1 MNTETTFQIT
11 GIVLFVIVF
20 SISGYFRRRA
30 AKAGAKAGDQINW
43 QGEGVAVMVLLRVF
57 GFAMWL
63 SLLAYLINPRWM
75 AWSALPLPA
84 GLRWVG
90 AAMVAVAIPLI
101 VWMFRSL
108 GRNVTDTV
116 AIRREHTLVTHGP
129 YRWIRHPLYS
139 FGAFGVM
146 GFNLLAANWFVAAA
160 SVLALTML
168 VLRTPTEE
176 AKLVEQFGDEYREY
190 MKRTGR
196 FWPKLTS

>member
-11 GIVLFVIVF
+11 GLVLFAMVV
-20 SISGYFRRRA
+20 SVSGYFRRRA
-30 AKAGAKAGDQINW
+30 AKAGAKAGDKINW
-43 QGEGVAVMVLLRVF
+43 RGEGVAIMVLLRIF

-84 GLRWVG
+84 WLRWVG
-90 AAMVAVAIPLI
+90 VAMVAAAIPLML
-101 VWMFRSL
+101 WMFRSL

-129 YRWIRHPLYS
+129 YRWIRHPMYS
-139 FGAFGVM
+139 FGFLGFI
-146 GFNLLAANWFVAAA
+146 GFNLLAANWFMAAA
-160 SVLALTML
+160 SVLALIML
-168 VLRTPTEE
+168 ALRTPIEE
-176 AKLVEQFGDEYREY
+176 ARLIEQFGDEYREY

-196 FWPKLTS
+196 FLPRLMQ

>member
-1 MNTETTFQIT
+1 MNTETTFQIA
-11 GIVLFVIVF
+11 GIVLFVIVV

-30 AKAGAKAGDQINW
+30 AKAGAKAGDKINW
-43 QGEGVAVMVLLRVF
+43 RGEGVAIMILLRVF

-84 GLRWVG
+84 WLRWVG

-108 GRNVTDTV
+108 GHNVTDTV

-129 YRWIRHPLYS
+129 YGYIRHPLYT
-139 FGAFGVM
+139 FGFLLFL
-146 GFNLLAANWFVAAA
+146 GFILLAANWFIALSAI
-160 SVLALTML
+160 LALGPL
-168 VLRTPTEE
+168 AARTPIEE

-190 MKRTGR
+190 MQRTGR
-196 FWPKLTS
+196 FLPPFKR